1 LLKIN
6 SYVSM
11 VFSFFWII
19 MPKHVTEFGYED
31 PVESQNKWRM
41 FYPRIKEHDPLW
53 LDPPVK
59 DSQIGLVGQDTTES
73 TELYFREKPGVP
85 TERWLNQ
92 LYANTPT
99 IKHIYD
105 NWNISK
111 EHPGFSVQPYL
122 YGPKGCLSTFNS
134 PFTMPDTISRTFGK
148 YIPFLRWSYFN
159 GPFGTNCFE
168 KTVSSARTMAYL
180 WVPVWIMDVCFY
192 RAVKGSWKEALLRY
206 PKTGILPIGGAAIWS
221 GVSCVACSFRGKDD
235 WKNMAIG
242 GVGVGIM
249 YAAKHSVIRSSIIGA
264 CVAALTSGWR
274 CFLDFEYGVFGKGS
288 FRRQWILGDPLSSE
302 YLTLETHWRDVPPR
316 NW

>member
-1 LLKIN
+1 LH
-6 SYVSM
+6 
-11 VFSFFWII
+11 FFRII

-41 FYPRIKEHDPLW
+41 

-59 DSQIGLVGQDTTES
+59 DSRIGLVGQDTTES

-85 TERWLNQ
+85 TERWLNE

-134 PFTMPDTISRTFGK
+134 PLTMPDTISRTFGK
-148 YIPFLRWSYFN
+148 YIPFLRW
-159 GPFGTNCFE
+159 
-168 KTVSSARTMAYL
+168 R
-180 WVPVWIMDVCFY
+180 VPVWIMDVCFY

-264 CVAALTSGWR
+264 CVAVLTSGWR